1 MHKRCW
7 NEQERQE
14 NKNRSFILLS
24 IIFGLCA
31 ALGWGAGDFTGG
43 LASRKTGA
51 YRAVFYGEVIGIV
64 FLFFILGVTSEP
76 IPNFKIW
83 LLSMVAGAVGTF
95 GLILLYRAMTIGLM
109 SVAAPVSALLAA
121 TLPVLV
127 GIFKEGV
134 PNTSTIFGFGFAL
147 FAIWM
152 ISQSNGGVTD
162 ILAHLADLKLPLLA
176 GIGFGSYFILMHE
189 ATSTGATVWPMVAS
203 RSGGILLISAYM
215 LIAHV
220 SWKVEDTSAW
230 PLLTLNGLLDIL
242 GNIFFIL
249 AGQTGRLDVA
259 AVLSSLFPGATVML
273 AWIFLKERL
282 TRNQWIGIASA
293 LIAIVLMTI

>member
-1 MHKRCW
+1 
-7 NEQERQE
+7 
-14 NKNRSFILLS
+14 LLS
-24 IIFGLCA
+24 ILFGLSA

-51 YRAVFYGEVIGIV
+51 YRAVLYSEVIGVV
-64 FLFFILGVTSEP
+64 FLFFIVAVSGESV
-76 IPNFKIW
+76 PNLKVW
-83 LLSMVAGAVGTF
+83 LLSIVAGAVGTF
-95 GLILLYRAMTIGLM
+95 GLLLLYQAMTTGLM

-121 TLPVLV
+121 SLPVFV

-134 PNTSTIFGFGFAL
+134 PKILTAIGFGFAL

-152 ISQSNGGVTD
+152 ISQSKGGVTD
-162 ILAHLADLKLPLLA
+162 ILAHLSDLKLPLLA

-189 ATSTGATVWPMVAS
+189 ATSTGATVWPMVVS
-203 RSGGILLISAYM
+203 RIGGMLLISTYM
-215 LIAHV
+215 LITRV

-230 PLLTLNGLLDIL
+230 PMLTLNGILDVS

-249 AGQTGRLDVA
+249 AGQAGRLDVA
-259 AVLSSLFPGATVML
+259 AVLSSLFPGATVVL

-282 TRNQWIGIASA
+282 SRNQWIGIVSA
-293 LIAIVLMTI
+293 LVAIILMTV

>member
-1 MHKRCW
+1 M
-7 NEQERQE
+7 
-14 NKNRSFILLS
+14 LS

-51 YRAVFYGEVIGIV
+51 YRAVFYSEVIGIV

-76 IPNFKIW
+76 VPNLKVW

-127 GIFKEGV
+127 GIFKEGT
-134 PNTSTIFGFGFAL
+134 PNTLTIFGFGFAL

-152 ISQSNGGVTD
+152 ISQSNGGVTN

-203 RSGGILLISAYM
+203 RSGGILLITTYM
-215 LIAHV
+215 LITRV

-230 PLLTLNGLLDIL
+230 SLLTLNGLLDIL

-282 TRNQWIGIASA
+282 TRNQWIGIGSA